1 MNPFIGV
8 ITGGY
13 AVNQIVRN
21 VNREYEEEAA
31 EERQYQEA
39 LRQEKLRTQ
48 QNAIKV
54 KPRRKRR

>member
-13 AVNQIVRN
+13 AVNQIIRN
-21 VNREYEEEAA
+21 ANRQREEEAEA
-31 EERQYQEA
+31 ERQEI
-39 LRQEKLRTQ
+39 LRQEELRRQ
-48 QNAIKV
+48 QNTIKV

>member
-21 VNREYEEEAA
+21 TNRQREEEAEA
-31 EERQYQEA
+31 ERQEI
-39 LRQEKLRTQ
+39 LRQEELRRQ
-48 QNAIKV
+48 QNTIKV